1 MRIHAKFILN
11 TILDSD
17 APGQQFRQASLA
29 IRDPAQTSSSSKNA
43 DPFCE
48 LKKQK
53 CELKKQK
60 LFDLTGKDPQCFSHE
75 DGCFA
80 AGNGF
85 QWKPVCTIII

>member
-29 IRDPAQTSSSSKNA
+29 IRDPAQTSSLSKNA
-43 DPFCE
+43 DPF
-48 LKKQK
+48 

>member
-53 CELKKQK
+53 

-80 AGNGF
+80 AGNELQG
-85 QWKPVCTIII
+85 KPVCTIII